1 VYGPQNRLHWTPSR
15 APDFLEFRLYRSLT
29 ADFTPGAVTFVLA
42 TRDTGHVDPQGGL
55 FHYKLVALD
64 VHGNSSGT
72 ALVSPDSPTAV
83 LASLASVDTR
93 PDRITL
99 RWHAPGHRGVEAI
112 VERRTEA
119 EEWSEVATQAID
131 GNGHLTYEDTDVIEG
146 RRYGY
151 RIMIFDAGVHVP
163 AGETWATAAAPELA
177 FLGAWP
183 NPSTGGRLVVRFS
196 LPDARAA
203 RIDLFDVGGRR
214 VHVEEFGSLGAG
226 VTRWISARGRACSR
240 GSTWCGFMRATW
252 CAPGES
258 PCCVERETRGE
269 AGSMTRSTRAIGHA
283 PRRSNVLPRTALG
296 FER

>member
-226 VTRWISARGRACSR
+226 RHEVDLGPRARLQPGIYLMRFHAGDMVRTRRVA
-240 GSTWCGFMRATW
+240 
-252 CAPGES
+252 
-258 PCCVERETRGE
+258 
-269 AGSMTRSTRAIGHA
+269 
-283 PRRSNVLPRTALG
+283 VLR
-296 FER
+296 